1 MNYTEYAEKLVQTA
15 EKAII
20 KNPQDKFD
28 IAIGVSHI
36 ISELA
41 AEALEQGANWEFHK
55 QALNRIKEAVK

>member
-1 MNYTEYAEKLVQTA
+1 MNYNEYAEKLVQTA

-28 IAIGVSHI
+28 IAIGVSHV

-41 AEALEQGANWEFHK
+41 AEALEQNANWDWHK
-55 QALNRIKEAVK
+55 PLLARLKEAVK